1 MWQTLSHL
9 GTFTEGK
16 NSPRGI
22 PILEILLPQDTKTR
36 DQQHCQRMSFGDRL
50 LPEIVGFSLFSPAV
64 LEETLTKA
72 IMGSDSNSRILLF
85 KSSPDVV
92 EASQIRL
99 LMYHS
104 PLSKIL

>member
-50 LPEIVGFSLFSPAV
+50 LPEIVGFSLFSPAAFGRN
-64 LEETLTKA
+64 TDQSHY
-72 IMGSDSNSRILLF
+72 G
-85 KSSPDVV
+85 
-92 EASQIRL
+92 IRL
-99 LMYHS
+99 QFQNL
-104 PLSKIL
+104 II